1 MSIANDTYS
10 ETQYYT
16 FAEYRTLHS
25 LPKGTHTFDVVVY
38 TTFCLR
44 YKQYNLWDGKGKH
57 LQNSFFVSIL
67 ILMHVVCLCT
77 RDSSDCFPFVYILH
91 SFFLLLSCLYLFY
104 TSYAWDLGHNVQKCV
119 SISSD
124 KYVSEQ
130 EESWNGFIKEQILI
144 WVCVCMQTNLRT
156 EKKRKVILFF
166 SFWHHMCLRCCVIFI
181 YGEHTRVKRS

>member
-1 MSIANDTYS
+1 MSIANDTYIPKHNIIRS
-10 ETQYYT
+10 QNIEH
-16 FAEYRTLHS
+16 FIHS
-25 LPKGTHTFDVVVY
+25 PKAHTHTHTCSMWCSVY

-67 ILMHVVCLCT
+67 ILMHVVCLCILET
-77 RDSSDCFPFVYILH
+77 HQTVFHLFIYYIHFSSF
-91 SFFLLLSCLYLFY
+91 LSCLYLFY

-144 WVCVCMQTNLRT
+144 WVCVCICVCKQT
-156 EKKRKVILFF
+156 
-166 SFWHHMCLRCCVIFI
+166 
-181 YGEHTRVKRS
+181 